1 MRRDLGIACVGLVG
15 ILGAGSALNA
25 QQGRAEEIVAA
36 CAEALGGSA
45 AIDAVRTLRLTY
57 RLPDHGGGA
66 AVLEIRRPN
75 RLRIGDLAVFDG
87 TRAALLDRPPLA
99 DGTERPAELLDAGE
113 WPDFEMQIGWFFPAF
128 LDYPSEYG
136 GIEVIEGIETHKL
149 DVRLPLGVRLTY
161 FIDAATSLPLMLE
174 SHVLLDGKDHRYSK
188 FFGDY
193 RETAGILYP
202 RTYTYYSFHVRQ
214 MFTVAIDELEINLPL
229 DETRFAIP
237 ARVR

>member
-1 MRRDLGIACVGLVG
+1 VKRELRIACVSLVG
-15 ILGAGSALNA
+15 IIGARATLNA
-25 QQGRAEEIVAA
+25 QQVHAEEVVAA
-36 CAEALGGSA
+36 CAEALGGAA

-75 RLRIGDLAVFDG
+75 LLRMGDFAVFDG
-87 TRAALLDRPPLA
+87 SRAALLDRPPLP
-99 DGTERPAELLDAGE
+99 DGTERPAELVDAAE

-128 LDYPSEYG
+128 FDYPSEYG

-149 DVRLPLGVRLTY
+149 EVRLPLGVRLTY

-174 SHVLLDGKDHRYSK
+174 SHVALNGKDHRYSR

-193 RETAGILYP
+193 RETAGMLYP

-214 MFTVAIDELEINLPL
+214 MFTVAIDELEINAPL
-229 DETRFAIP
+229 DERRFAIP
-237 ARVR
+237 ARLR